1 MTNVLIVDDEKIERE
16 GLKYLLSREEGER
29 NVFEASNGK
38 QALQIIRSEDIQL
51 VLTDIKMP
59 HMDGLELSRRA
70 KEENPAL
77 QIIIFSGYSDFTFA
91 QEAIRYGVTEY
102 ILKPVNPED
111 FHKVI
116 QKAEKVIEQRKKKES
131 REIKGKNFLQQCFL
145 QNYLYSGKLETLEKA
160 KDIINLEKW
169 NGWHCGIL
177 LESDVAFF
185 DTAEE
190 TLEEEIQKELRRV
203 CFYLNLNARQSLLL
217 FQDVYCD
224 YQLVAN
230 HLYNFMKRKYR
241 DSFYLAVSRKFEGC
255 ECLPEILEQI
265 GEHSAAVPKLEQ
277 QMEEKFYHPEKHV
290 FSNEDDVLKLSVGE
304 VQDSQIMQMISEDIT
319 RKDTDQLR
327 KHFACLKEKYH
338 DNTQYSA
345 MYIKFVFSNV
355 IQELFQENQFSGE
368 RRLEHE
374 IERLYN
380 CRNIMEIVEV
390 TEDNIKEYEAFLD
403 RSMSSSRNEVA
414 AVKNYIYQHYEE
426 DLNLEMLAEKVYLSS
441 GYLSFIFK
449 KETGMNLNR
458 YIRVFRMEKAKELLC
473 STNMKVAQVSE
484 RVGFA
489 NVSYFCRSFREYYGS
504 SPESYRK
511 GTGEDEQTS

>member
-131 REIKGKNFLQQCFL
+131 REIKEKNFLQQYFL

-160 KDIINLEKW
+160 KDMIDLEKW

-185 DTAEE
+185 DTTEE

-255 ECLPEILEQI
+255 ECLPEILEQ
-265 GEHSAAVPKLEQ
+265 LEQ
-277 QMEEKFYHPEKHV
+277 QMEEKFYHPEKH
-290 FSNEDDVLKLSVGE
+290 
-304 VQDSQIMQMISEDIT
+304 
-319 RKDTDQLR
+319 
-327 KHFACLKEKYH
+327 
-338 DNTQYSA
+338 
-345 MYIKFVFSNV
+345 VFSNV

-380 CRNIMEIVEV
+380 CRNIMEILEV

>member
-1 MTNVLIVDDEKIERE
+1 M
-16 GLKYLLSREEGER
+16 
-29 NVFEASNGK
+29 
-38 QALQIIRSEDIQL
+38 
-51 VLTDIKMP
+51 
-59 HMDGLELSRRA
+59 
-70 KEENPAL
+70 
-77 QIIIFSGYSDFTFA
+77 
-91 QEAIRYGVTEY
+91 
-102 ILKPVNPED
+102 
-111 FHKVI
+111 
-116 QKAEKVIEQRKKKES
+116 
-131 REIKGKNFLQQCFL
+131 
-145 QNYLYSGKLETLEKA
+145 
-160 KDIINLEKW
+160 
-169 NGWHCGIL
+169 
-177 LESDVAFF
+177 
-185 DTAEE
+185 
-190 TLEEEIQKELRRV
+190 
-203 CFYLNLNARQSLLL
+203 NARQSLLL

-255 ECLPEILEQI
+255 ECLPEILEQ
-265 GEHSAAVPKLEQ
+265 LEQ

-327 KHFACLKEKYH
+327 KHFACLKEKYR

-380 CRNIMEIVEV
+380 CRNIMEILEV

>member
-131 REIKGKNFLQQCFL
+131 REIKGKNFLQQYFL

-230 HLYNFMKRKYR
+230 FMKRKYR

-255 ECLPEILEQI
+255 ECLPEILEQ
-265 GEHSAAVPKLEQ
+265 LEQ

>member
-91 QEAIRYGVTEY
+91 QEEY

-131 REIKGKNFLQQCFL
+131 REIKGKNFLQQYFL

-190 TLEEEIQKELRRV
+190 TLEEELQKELRRV

-255 ECLPEILEQI
+255 ECLPEILEQ
-265 GEHSAAVPKLEQ
+265 LEQ